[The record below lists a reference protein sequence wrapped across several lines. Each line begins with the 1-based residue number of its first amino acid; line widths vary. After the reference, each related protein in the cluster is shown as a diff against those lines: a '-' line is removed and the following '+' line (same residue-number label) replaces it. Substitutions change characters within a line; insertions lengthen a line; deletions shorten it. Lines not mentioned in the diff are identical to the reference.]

1 MNRWSITTFIK
12 NIVELSKIKLWM
24 PIVFT
29 VLFLVGPSRAWVSAA
44 YGYLEL
50 SSYLLF
56 RLIYVI
62 LFWQMYYW
70 FRRYTVL
77 NVYIMDHETTQSSLF
92 DEQQEHTFRN
102 KAKKYGL
109 SLLLLFIVLLL
120 FEGFRILNDYVS
132 LSSSIKFSV
141 FIVLIFSCALF
152 YIACNVKFNELHAYL
167 KSITIDRP
175 Q

>member
-1 MNRWSITTFIK
+1 MNQWSIRKFIK
-12 NIVELSKIKLWM
+12 NITEISKIKLWI

-29 VLFLVGPSRAWVSAA
+29 VLFSIGPIRDCFNAA
-44 YGYLEL
+44 YEYLEL
-50 SSYLLF
+50 SSYLMF
-56 RLIYVI
+56 RLIEVI
-62 LFWQMYYW
+62 FFWQMYYW

-77 NVYIMDHETTQSSLF
+77 NVYIIDHETTNPPLF
-92 DEQQEHTFRN
+92 DEQQEHTFRI

-120 FEGFRILNDYVS
+120 FEGFRILNEYVS
-132 LSSSIKFSV
+132 LSSSIQLSV
-141 FIVLIFSCALF
+141 LIVLIISCAIF

-167 KSITIDRP
+167 KSITIDLP